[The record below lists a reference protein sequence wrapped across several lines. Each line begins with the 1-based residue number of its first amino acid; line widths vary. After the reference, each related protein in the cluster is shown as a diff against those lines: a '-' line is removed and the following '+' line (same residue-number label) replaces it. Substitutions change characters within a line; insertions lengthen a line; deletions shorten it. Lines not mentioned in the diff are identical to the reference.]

1 MNREDAAGTKQ
12 LLLTVDQAAGQL
24 GLGKTKVYELLTS
37 GELASVRIGA
47 SRRIP
52 VSALEAYVERL
63 LREQAGDGD

>member
-1 MNREDAAGTKQ
+1 MSRESVVESGR
-12 LLLTVDQAAGQL
+12 LLLTVDQAAGRL

-47 SRRIP
+47 ARRIP

-63 LREQAGDGD
+63 LNDQLGEEL